1 MEPYSL
7 LPITL
12 VEGKAQFDSGIP
24 TLSFGVPAYVYT
36 GTDNTMEPQAIL
48 AIALHKSNESGG
60 MFFMSLKSG
69 KRVHIN
75 KWREVPFSQDTINRV
90 QTIDESLYSATLDDL
105 TIPWNESDSQE
116 NTNVEENIAETE
128 GIIFRHIQDSNMG
141 DESTAQETDL
151 SEVDSEQY
159 EFNMNNAY
167 IDNNRPTL
175 NTADT
180 IEEGTDEEED
190 PDLDMLLNPRQKKRS
205 SHGRMKCV

>member
-1 MEPYSL
+1 M
-7 LPITL
+7 
-12 VEGKAQFDSGIP
+12 
-24 TLSFGVPAYVYT
+24 
-36 GTDNTMEPQAIL
+36 
-48 AIALHKSNESGG
+48 
-60 MFFMSLKSG
+60 
-69 KRVHIN
+69 
-75 KWREVPFSQDTINRV
+75 
-90 QTIDESLYSATLDDL
+90 
-105 TIPWNESDSQE
+105 
-116 NTNVEENIAETE
+116 EENIAETE
-128 GIIFRHIQDSNMG
+128 GIIFHHIQDSNMG
-141 DESTAQETDL
+141 DESTVEETDL